1 MNNALNGARILVT
14 RPQHQAE
21 NLCRLIENQGGEAIR
36 FPTLEIVGIENS
48 LICNS
53 QASPKETNPFDSL
66 SNYRWLL
73 FTSANAVNF
82 AVKANGGK
90 IAEFVSVRIAAIG
103 KSTAR
108 ELQSLGLN
116 VDLMPTAGF
125 DSESLLAMPA
135 LQAVEGEKLL
145 IVKGQGGR
153 EELANVLRKRGAEV
167 DYWDVYKRVPPAT
180 DGSEL
185 INLLE
190 YDRLNLIVITS
201 AEALQNLFD
210 MAGEKYNKKL
220 AATPLVVV
228 SQRIQR
234 FAAEIGFTQI
244 SVAECPSDEA
254 IIDTAIAVYNGD
266 KSG

>member
-1 MNNALNGARILVT
+1 MNNALNGARVLVT

-21 NLCRLIENQGGEAIR
+21 NLCRLIENQRGKAIR

-53 QASPKETNPFDSL
+53 QSCPTETNPFDNL
-66 SNYRWLL
+66 SNYDWLI

-82 AVKANGGK
+82 AVKANSGK
-90 IAEFVSVRIAAIG
+90 IAKFISTRIAAIG
-103 KSTAR
+103 KSTAI
-108 ELQSLGLN
+108 ELLSSGLN
-116 VDLMPTAGF
+116 VDLIPTAGF
-125 DSESLLAMPA
+125 DSESMLAMSEM
-135 LQAVEGEKLL
+135 QAVDGAKLL

-167 DYWDVYKRVPPAT
+167 DYWDVYKRVLPTA
-180 DGSEL
+180 DCSEL
-185 INLLE
+185 I
-190 YDRLNLIVITS
+190 RLFGHHQLDVIVITS
-201 AEALQNLFD
+201 AESLRNLLD
-210 MAGEKYNKKL
+210 MVGEKYNKKL

-254 IIDTAIAVYNGD
+254 IVDTAIAVYNGD